1 MKMFF
6 FNENAVWRY
15 CMLSMLL
22 LFSLKAMAQGDGTG
36 LNASFSIG
44 QIQIK
49 FEPDI
54 SDSAKIIAIKSSILN
69 KLRIFP
75 NEYIRMTEIDL
86 AMQRLRGIKEIG
98 KADFK
103 LELGT
108 GNQYI
113 LVIIVNPQEAGL
125 LLPEKSGIFT
135 KNAKGNFPYLYRDRN
150 FKLKLDLG
158 ATISPVAGF
167 NTWLG
172 NGQFFTEYSPFGKDY
187 PPNNRFQNI
196 EHAYTAGLTAV
207 LQLNPNVFVYGKYQA
222 IFMGTLGR
230 DLFRK
235 DNPHSFATENLYG
248 GIVGTIPSKSGHV
261 FNFNVSAG
269 RQPYRI
275 GTGMLLCQ
283 IALNGGDRG
292 ANNIWPRFSGDMVG
306 LAQVRYDNLR
316 AEYFYVDP
324 NEFGGFETNTI
335 LNGFNV
341 DYGKPY
347 GIKAGFTFLK
357 VNRSTSIYMFP
368 DGSFESR
375 NKLRAFNLRGEWVP
389 KPATNSLIAKIDLGM
404 QNNARFSMRA
414 LGGAAEIGLIKGKHR
429 LRPSISYRL
438 SHLTGDN
445 PNTTR
450 FERWDFLYSGNDV
463 DTWIQGLIMKN
474 ILFNTNLQTHRLQGQ
489 ILLKGFRLTG
499 QYFYFRSD
507 QENNLPL
514 AINKFASKEL
524 AHQLT
529 LLAEKSFLKRFY
541 TRMQIHSLWTKEG
554 INGALPLPAKNP
566 WIGMQVVL
574 RYQL

>member
-1 MKMFF
+1 
-6 FNENAVWRY
+6 
-15 CMLSMLL
+15 MLSMLL
-22 LFSLKAMAQGDGTG
+22 LFSLKGTAQGDGTG
-36 LNASFSIG
+36 LNASYSIG

-54 SDSAKIIAIKSSILN
+54 FDTAKIIAIKSSILN

-125 LLPEKSGIFT
+125 LQPEKSGIFT

-207 LQLNPNVFVYGKYQA
+207 LQLNPNLFAYGKYQA

-261 FNFNVSAG
+261 FNFNLSAG

-316 AEYFYVDP
+316 AEFFYVDP
-324 NEFGGFETNTI
+324 SEFGGFETKTL

-347 GIKAGFTFLK
+347 GVKAGFTYLK

-375 NKLRAFNLRGEWVP
+375 NKLRAYNLRAEWVP

-414 LGGAAEIGLIKGKHR
+414 LGGAAEIGLVKGKHR

-489 ILLKGFRLTG
+489 ILVKGFRLTG

>member
-1 MKMFF
+1 
-6 FNENAVWRY
+6 
-15 CMLSMLL
+15 
-22 LFSLKAMAQGDGTG
+22 MAQGDGSG
-36 LNASFSIG
+36 LNAPFTVGEVHIR
-44 QIQIK
+44 
-49 FEPDI
+49 FEPALL
-54 SDSAKIIAIKSSILN
+54 DSSRIVTLRSSILN

-75 NEYIRMTEIDL
+75 HENVRTTDIDL
-86 AMQRLRGIKEIG
+86 AMQRLRGMKEIS
-98 KADFK
+98 KVDYR

-113 LVIIVNPQEAGL
+113 LIITVNPQDGGL
-125 LLPEKSGIFT
+125 LMTEKSGILT
-135 KNAKGNFPYLYRDRN
+135 KYSKGSFPYLYRDRI
-150 FKLKLDLG
+150 FILKLDLG
-158 ATISPVAGF
+158 ATVSPVAGY
-167 NTWLG
+167 NTWLH
-172 NGQFFTEYSPFGKDY
+172 NGQFFTQYSPFGKDY
-187 PPNNRFQNI
+187 PPNNSFINT
-196 EHAYTAGLTAV
+196 EYAFTAGLTAV
-207 LQLNPNVFVYGKYQA
+207 VQISPNLFAYGNYRA

-230 DLFRK
+230 DLYRK
-235 DNPHSFATENLYG
+235 DNPNDIATENFYG
-248 GIVGTIPSKSGHV
+248 GIVGTIPANRGHV
-261 FNFNVSAG
+261 VNFNVSAG

-292 ANNIWPRFSGDMVG
+292 ALNVWPRFSGDFVG

-316 AEYFYVDP
+316 VEYFYVDP
-324 NEFGGFETNTI
+324 SEFGGFESNTL

-347 GIKAGFTFLK
+347 GVKAGFTFLK

-389 KPATNSLIAKIDLGM
+389 KPSTNSLIAKIDLGL
-404 QNNARFSMRA
+404 QNNARFSMLA
-414 LGGAAEIGLIKGKHR
+414 MGGAAELGYLAGKHK
-429 LRPSISYRL
+429 LKPSVSYRF

-445 PNTTR
+445 PNTER

-474 ILFNTNLQTHRLQGQ
+474 ILFNTNLQAHRLQGQ
-489 ILLKGFRLTG
+489 VLIKGFRLTG
-499 QYFYFRSD
+499 QYFYFRAN

-524 AHQLT
+524 AHQLS
-529 LLAEKSFLKRFY
+529 LLAEKSFMKRFY
-541 TRMQIHSLWTKEG
+541 TRLQIHSLWAKDG
-554 INGALPLPAKNP
+554 ILEALPQPAKNP
-566 WIGMQVVL
+566 WVGMQAMI